1 MLIQRPRE
9 LTISTMDLKAAVGK
23 YLEVV
28 GKFGRPMALTEFG
41 LTREATEVM
50 VAAWEEDYQLHRHLE
65 LIPASEDPS
74 GATSESAYVVA
85 GLAYTA
91 VVFRS
96 SIRDVIE

>member
-1 MLIQRPRE
+1 
-9 LTISTMDLKAAVGK
+9 MDLKAAVGK
-23 YLEVV
+23 YLEVA
-28 GKFGRPMALTEFG
+28 GEFGRPMALAQFG
-41 LTREATEVM
+41 LSREATEAM
-50 VAAWEEDYQLHRHLE
+50 VAAWEEDYQLHRYLE

-74 GATSESAYVVA
+74 GATLPSAYVVA

>member
-1 MLIQRPRE
+1 
-9 LTISTMDLKAAVGK
+9 MDLKTAVEK

-28 GKFGRPMALTEFG
+28 GEFSRPMPLTEFG
-41 LTREATEVM
+41 LSREETVAM
-50 VAAWEEDYQLHRHLE
+50 VSAWEEDYQLHRHLE